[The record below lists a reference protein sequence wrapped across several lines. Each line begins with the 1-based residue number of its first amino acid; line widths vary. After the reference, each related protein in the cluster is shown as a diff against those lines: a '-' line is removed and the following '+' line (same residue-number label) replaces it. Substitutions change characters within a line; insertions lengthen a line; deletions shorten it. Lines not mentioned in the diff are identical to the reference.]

1 MSIGYSVEGSTDRA
15 FIKGLHRRWLPSAKL
30 VEGAFRG
37 TSIRREI
44 PKICL
49 ELTHKGVE
57 AIIFLTDANLQPRR
71 EVKQRESQY
80 VPVKYQHLTIYGV
93 ADRNIECWLAADRE
107 YLAQQIRI
115 TPKELDVTDPK
126 DVIEHAMGITS
137 YDKKEEEIVAIVI
150 SAPIRNWLNNSRS
163 FEEFYEEARSLSKRL
178 NQPIPNEREKSS
190 AGY

>member
-15 FIKGLHRRWLPSAKL
+15 FLEGLRRRWLPHAKM

-37 TSIRREI
+37 KSKISIRR
-44 PKICL
+44 
-49 ELTHKGVE
+49 
-57 AIIFLTDANLQPRR
+57 DNLQEWH
-71 EVKQRESQY
+71 EVKQRESQH
-80 VPVKYQHLTIYGV
+80 VPVDYNHITLYGV

-163 FEEFYEEARSLSKRL
+163 FEEFYEEARLLSKRL